1 MFWRFHKTCAR
12 RSYSPLRL
20 HNDIARALVRTNCMF
35 LQLKGNQYSSKTCTA
50 LFTYMFSGTLKQ
62 ATKENFPLSL
72 EHEEHPV
79 SKYVQ
84 GFFFLFLSV
93 LPFSPRWLYM
103 DFLTVSVFKFFY
115 FSPSKYFNSYSYHF
129 ACSSRGWRIMYR
141 DGGNFR
147 ISSIKVLFP
156 LRRRW

>member
-12 RSYSPLRL
+12 RSNSPLWRD
-20 HNDIARALVRTNCMF
+20 NDIARRACSD
-35 LQLKGNQYSSKTCTA
+35 K
-50 LFTYMFSGTLKQ
+50 LFVFTIERQPVFIQNLYCSFYIYVFGTLKK
-62 ATKENFPLSL
+62 AIKENFPLSL
-72 EHEEHPV
+72 EHEEYPV
-79 SKYVQ
+79 KYVQ
-84 GFFFLFLSV
+84 GFFFFSSV

-103 DFLTVSVFKFFY
+103 DFLTVSVFNFFIY

-141 DGGNFR
+141 DGENFR

-156 LRRRW
+156 QRRRW